1 MPKTKQYFYE
11 QEERDICE
19 AIQNIDFSDPAF
31 ENSIEEGVIK
41 LCLITYVKM
50 EIGYLPFRTDDEIK
64 DMILC
69 YYNEKGNIYQEGGE

>member
-1 MPKTKQYFYE
+1 MSKTKQYFYE

-31 ENSIEEGVIK
+31 ENSIEEGVA
-41 LCLITYVKM
+41 YVKM